1 MKERNV
7 NNSANNMKKIF
18 LIALSIVFFTACGDD
33 DNNGKGGGGD
43 TPPPGVDTEWKG
55 ETQGSRFNPLID
67 EWKAVKKN
75 GKPYDK
81 ELYYKFWEAKSWTI
95 ATYLLNGEP
104 KYKHQDNYI
113 INITQ
118 FKTVQDGKIFEYK
131 LTVNKTEDKL
141 EIFDGR
147 DTFEFEVYMGDK
159 WRWLGDWNDKNDR
172 HYNVYKGNY
181 NPVKGTWKMIRKDG
195 LPVDESNIFY
205 CRYDENFYEEES
217 KNGIDFGLKR
227 SYIINGLGIRTSSYE
242 SLPSMDYEYKVEGD
256 LLTLKSIEKN
266 SLKTEYVRVK

>member
-7 NNSANNMKKIF
+7 NNSANNMKIIF

-43 TPPPGVDTEWKG
+43 TPPPGVDAEWKG
-55 ETQGSRFNPLID
+55 ETQGSRFNPLVD

-95 ATYLLNGEP
+95 ATYLLNDEP

-113 INITQ
+113 INSTQ

-181 NPVKGTWKMIRKDG
+181 NPVKGTWRLIEDDFGPIGETSTAVYYYRYNEDMTREQSSKGTSFGNKRSYKINKKQLYFSADYNFVYEIRKDTMD
-195 LPVDESNIFY
+195 LFLYASPYDYFYRFLKVD
-205 CRYDENFYEEES
+205 
-217 KNGIDFGLKR
+217 
-227 SYIINGLGIRTSSYE
+227 
-242 SLPSMDYEYKVEGD
+242 
-256 LLTLKSIEKN
+256 
-266 SLKTEYVRVK
+266 